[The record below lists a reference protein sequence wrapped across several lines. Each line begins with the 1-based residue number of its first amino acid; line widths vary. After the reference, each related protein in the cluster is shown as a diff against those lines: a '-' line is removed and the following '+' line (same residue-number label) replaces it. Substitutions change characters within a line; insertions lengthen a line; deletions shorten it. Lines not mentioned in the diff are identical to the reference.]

1 MIPQFEQ
8 FRDRNDLPLGTGAL
22 TFRERFQF
30 GFDCGD
36 LLLEGQRFFE
46 IILLLLRSREL
57 LTESLQV
64 AVQNIDSFFAFLVH
78 VILSWLRAVERKH
91 GAADLLER
99 QRAQIAG
106 AGAERVDGVAVLGN
120 QIVGLAMRDR
130 GFDAD
135 H

>member
-1 MIPQFEQ
+1 M
-8 FRDRNDLPLGTGAL
+8 

-36 LLLEGQRFFE
+36 LLLEGLRFFE

-57 LTESLQV
+57 LTESLQI

-120 QIVGLAMRDR
+120 RIVGLAMRDR
-130 GFDAD
+130 GFDTD